1 MKTKIRSINR
11 MLPIACCVI
20 SLSLISLFAVV
31 WVKAQGT
38 IIGLAPASYTAQEIG
53 EEFSINITITNVQ
66 NLWSWKAG
74 LTWDPNV
81 LSLVGQPAEGS
92 FLKSVGQTLFVAEP
106 TKNGTI
112 RETLQ
117 CQLYSDTG
125 ASGNGTLATLMFRI
139 NNETFLSPITLDNE
153 VLLGPSSGG
162 THPNIEHEV
171 ENATVT
177 LGAQGIRAIA
187 GGDQT
192 VNQGTSVTLNASKT
206 MSQGEQNLTFTWTFF
221 DRKPLTLM
229 GMIVTYV
236 FNIPGVYPVKL
247 TVSDPEGRTSTDSI
261 TITVRDIT
269 PPVAVIA
276 LEGLSSNHETEVGQ
290 PILFNG
296 TLSYDPENGTI
307 TSYVWSLGNG
317 MTYFDSSFSYAYA
330 QPGTYNVS
338 LTVTEE
344 WGNNNTSTVS
354 ITVLKANRPLSLFS
368 DVGGILIAI
377 TVMVLIALPF
387 WIDRARHRKT
397 TNVARLTA
405 ENKQN

>member
-1 MKTKIRSINR
+1 MKTTIRGINR
-11 MLPIACCVI
+11 RLLIAYCVI
-20 SLSLISLFAVV
+20 SLSLIALFTIAS
-31 WVKAQGT
+31 VKAQGAIVALT
-38 IIGLAPASYTAQEIG
+38 PASYKAQKIG

-74 LTWDPNV
+74 LAWDPNV
-81 LSLVGQPAEGS
+81 LSLVGQPTEGS

-162 THPNIEHEV
+162 THPSIEHEV

-177 LGAQGIRAIA
+177 LGTQGIRAIA

-192 VNQGTSVTLNASKT
+192 VNQGTAVTLNASKT
-206 MSQGEQNLTFTWTFF
+206 MSQGEQNLTFTWAFF
-221 DRKPLTLM
+221 DRKPVTIE

-236 FNIPGVYPVKL
+236 FNTPGVYPVNL

-261 TITVRDIT
+261 TVTVRDVT
-269 PPVAVIA
+269 LPVAVIT
-276 LEGLSSNHETEVGQ
+276 LVGLSSNHETRVGQ

-296 TLSYDPENGTI
+296 NLSYDPENGTI
-307 TSYVWSLGNG
+307 TSYVWSLGDG
-317 MTYFDSSFSYAYA
+317 MTYFVSSFSYAYA

-344 WGNNNTSTVS
+344 WGNTNTSTVA
-354 ITVLKANRPLSLFS
+354 ITVLKANLPLSLLS
-368 DVGGILIAI
+368 DTGVILIAI
-377 TVMVLIALPF
+377 TAMVLIALPF
-387 WIDRARHRKT
+387 WISRAKT
-397 TNVARLTA
+397 QKSKRDMIN
-405 ENKQN
+405 N